1 MTARTFGSDESG
13 FFNRFWLFAAIFLF
27 TPIIL
32 WSVIVI
38 LFSPLIGLITA
49 SAASKYTLNMAINA
63 ICSYV
68 LPSAIVYG
76 IYKGNI
82 KSAKKPNYGFKP
94 WHTVLF
100 LFAMLFCGSMASL
113 AVKFISEA
121 MNSVFGTGLIE
132 DALQAVEPAS
142 AYETAVFAVFVAV
155 LAPIGEEILFRR
167 LLLRAIQPYG
177 DRLAVIITAALFAI
191 YHGNLDQAPYAF
203 VVGLFLGIAAVRSG
217 STIVPIIL
225 HLLNNTL
232 ITLGQYG
239 ETLFGKN
246 FFGSIST
253 YLLNDFTIL
262 ILGLCALI
270 LLIIIGGLKLEK
282 AESKGAYSA
291 VIKNIF
297 FPLFLVAAVISFV
310 L

>member
-1 MTARTFGSDESG
+1 M
-13 FFNRFWLFAAIFLF
+13 
-27 TPIIL
+27 
-32 WSVIVI
+32 
-38 LFSPLIGLITA
+38 
-49 SAASKYTLNMAINA
+49 NA

-217 STIVPIIL
+217 RTIVPIIL

-297 FPLFLVAAVISFV
+297 FPLFLVAAVTSFV